1 MVISEHSYLAYLYKE
16 QGRKD
21 PSKTYTTVFP
31 KLVPNTPAGRKDLEG
46 YINFMKSKNLIK
58 EVQDGVATNNV
69 ITPNNGQMTQDDAPF

>member
-1 MVISEHSYLAYLYKE
+1 M
-16 QGRKD
+16 
-21 PSKTYTTVFP
+21 FP
-31 KLVPNTPAGRKDLEG
+31 KLVHNTPAGRKDLEG